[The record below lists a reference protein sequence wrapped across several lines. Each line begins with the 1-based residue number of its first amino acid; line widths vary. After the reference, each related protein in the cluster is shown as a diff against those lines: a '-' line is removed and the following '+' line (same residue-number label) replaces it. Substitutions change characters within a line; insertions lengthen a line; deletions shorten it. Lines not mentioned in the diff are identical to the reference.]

1 MKACNSGLVQKCTN
15 EKCSE
20 ALVKYRFKT
29 KRKLVW
35 CKNAPMVQKF
45 AKFYK
50 VTVYK
55 KLRNSR
61 IDHY

>member
-1 MKACNSGLVQKCTN
+1 MKACNFGLVHFCTN
-15 EKCSE
+15 GKFSE
-20 ALVKYRFKT
+20 ALIKYRIKAR
-29 KRKLVW
+29 RKLAW

-45 AKFYK
+45 AKFCK